1 MFFSVSADLFRN
13 CSHIP
18 QSVGDTRKHPE
29 GNNGGNHFPLPG
41 KFEIP
46 LDFWACVCVDIAIQ
60 THDQLGEIMQVQAPR
75 GQYRVIGRGRIDTMD
90 FPSEAFLFCK
100 DYESLDEA
108 RAWADGLTQLYFW
121 TYVYD
126 DNGQLLHEA
135 SSYQEHVETLN
146 QRLSQAHQSELRRK
160 PQ

>member
-1 MFFSVSADLFRN
+1 M
-13 CSHIP
+13 
-18 QSVGDTRKHPE
+18 
-29 GNNGGNHFPLPG
+29 
-41 KFEIP
+41 
-46 LDFWACVCVDIAIQ
+46 DFWACVRVSIAIE
-60 THDQLGEIMQVQAPR
+60 TNDQLGEIMKVQAPQ

-108 RAWADGLTQLYFW
+108 RACADGLTQLYFW

-146 QRLSQAHQSELRRK
+146 QRHSEPNQSGLRRK

>member
-1 MFFSVSADLFRN
+1 M
-13 CSHIP
+13 
-18 QSVGDTRKHPE
+18 
-29 GNNGGNHFPLPG
+29 
-41 KFEIP
+41 
-46 LDFWACVCVDIAIQ
+46 DFWACVRVSIAIE
-60 THDQLGEIMQVQAPR
+60 TNDQLGEIMKVQAPQ

-146 QRLSQAHQSELRRK
+146 QRHSEANQSGLRRK

>member
-1 MFFSVSADLFRN
+1 
-13 CSHIP
+13 
-18 QSVGDTRKHPE
+18 VGIHE
-29 GNNGGNHFPLPG
+29 V
-41 KFEIP
+41 P
-46 LDFWACVCVDIAIQ
+46 LDFLACVCVNIAIQ
-60 THDQLGEIMQVQAPR
+60 THDQLGEIMQVQAPQGR
-75 GQYRVIGRGRIDTMD
+75 YRVIGRGRIDTMD

-126 DNGQLLHEA
+126 DNGHLLHEA
-135 SSYQEHVETLN
+135 SSCKEHVEMLN
-146 QRLSQAHQSELRRK
+146 QRLSEAHRSELRRK

>member
-1 MFFSVSADLFRN
+1 
-13 CSHIP
+13 
-18 QSVGDTRKHPE
+18 
-29 GNNGGNHFPLPG
+29 
-41 KFEIP
+41 
-46 LDFWACVCVDIAIQ
+46 
-60 THDQLGEIMQVQAPR
+60 MQVQAPK

-90 FPSEAFLFCK
+90 SPSETFLFCK

-126 DNGQLLHEA
+126 DNSQLLHEA
-135 SSYQEHVETLN
+135 SSYQEHVEMLN
-146 QRLSQAHQSELRRK
+146 KKLSEGSKSELRRK

>member
-1 MFFSVSADLFRN
+1 
-13 CSHIP
+13 
-18 QSVGDTRKHPE
+18 
-29 GNNGGNHFPLPG
+29 
-41 KFEIP
+41 
-46 LDFWACVCVDIAIQ
+46 
-60 THDQLGEIMQVQAPR
+60 MQVRAQK

-121 TYVYD
+121 AYVYD

-135 SSYQEHVETLN
+135 SSYQKHVEMLN
-146 QRLSQAHQSELRRK
+146 QEPREAPESELRRK
-160 PQ
+160 SQ

>member
-1 MFFSVSADLFRN
+1 M
-13 CSHIP
+13 H
-18 QSVGDTRKHPE
+18 
-29 GNNGGNHFPLPG
+29 
-41 KFEIP
+41 
-46 LDFWACVCVDIAIQ
+46 
-60 THDQLGEIMQVQAPR
+60 VQAQK

-90 FPSEAFLFCK
+90 FPSEVFLLCQ

-135 SSYQEHVETLN
+135 SSHQEHVETLN
-146 QRLSQAHQSELRRK
+146 QRLSEPRQSELRRK

>member
-1 MFFSVSADLFRN
+1 
-13 CSHIP
+13 
-18 QSVGDTRKHPE
+18 
-29 GNNGGNHFPLPG
+29 
-41 KFEIP
+41 
-46 LDFWACVCVDIAIQ
+46 
-60 THDQLGEIMQVQAPR
+60 MQVEAPK

-90 FPSEAFLFCK
+90 FPGEGLFSK
-100 DYESLDEA
+100 DYESFDEA

-135 SSYQEHVETLN
+135 SSYQEHVEMSN
-146 QRLSQAHQSELRRK
+146 QGLSEAPKSELRRK